1 MLVSKQKA
9 VRCITKIYSPFL
21 KGLIN
26 SIKLGCEGQF
36 IVEKNGKYGVVSENR
51 NIAIVSF
58 DGYNYLYDFVK
69 EKKLKRL
76 EEIKIEEAVIAIAP
90 DCD

>member
-1 MLVSKQKA
+1 MYNKNLQP
-9 VRCITKIYSPFL
+9 IL
-21 KGLIN
+21 KGTYN

-36 IVEKNGKYGVVSENR
+36 IVEKNGKYGAVSENG

-58 DGYNYLYDFVK
+58 DGYNYRYDFVK

-76 EEIKIEEAVIAIAP
+76 EEIKIEEAIIAIAP